1 MIFDYK
7 AVSAEGRMTYGRLD
21 AINLIDLEMRL
32 KRMNLD
38 LVTGHPI
45 QHKSLFGPRGV
56 PRPELINFCFHLE
69 QLTRAGV
76 PILEGLTDLRDS
88 IEHPRF
94 REVIAGLIEGI
105 EGGKP
110 CRRQWPSTP
119 RCSARCSAT

>member
-38 LVTGHPI
+38 LVTGTPV
-45 QHKSLFGPRGV
+45 QQRALFGSRGV

-76 PILEGLTDLRDS
+76 PILEGLSDLRDS

-94 REVIAGLIEGI
+94 REAAALI
-105 EGGKP
+105 K
-110 CRRQWPSTP
+110 
-119 RCSARCSAT
+119 

>member
-1 MIFDYK
+1 
-7 AVSAEGRMTYGRLD
+7 MTYGRLD

-94 REVIAGLIEGI
+94 RSKASRA
-105 EGGKP
+105 GKP

>member
-56 PRPELINFCFHLE
+56 PRPGWQNRHGHRHRRC
-69 QLTRAGV
+69 RWRSAG
-76 PILEGLTDLRDS
+76 
-88 IEHPRF
+88 
-94 REVIAGLIEGI
+94 
-105 EGGKP
+105 
-110 CRRQWPSTP
+110 CRSPT
-119 RCSARCSAT
+119 